1 MTRTEAAVWLRT
13 RDNFIIL
20 THDAPDGDTL
30 GSAAGLCLG
39 LRALGKTAYVLE
51 NPEIGDRLAFL
62 CQGLTVQ
69 EMPENAAVVI
79 VDTAAP
85 RMIPEAFLP
94 LLNKIELRID
104 HHGSGTS
111 FAPLELVDP
120 QAAACAEIIY
130 DILLELGVTLTPEM
144 AIPLYTGTA
153 TDTGCFRY
161 ANTNAHS
168 YRVAAACA
176 ETGADFYP
184 INQALFDTVSM
195 NRLKLESWVTANVK
209 FYADGAAAICVLPAK
224 LHEQLGIPEEEVGG
238 VSGFVRSIE
247 GVKLAATLRDTK
259 EDKRFIST
267 RAVPGYDCA
276 AVCERFGG
284 GGHKG
289 AAGAGTEMPME
300 EAEKL
305 LTKAILEQFQ
315 Q

>member
-1 MTRTEAAVWLRT
+1 MTRSDAATWLRE

-30 GSAAGLCLG
+30 GSAGGLCLG
-39 LRALGKTAYVLE
+39 LRALGKTAHVLE
-51 NPEIGDRLAFL
+51 NPETGDRLAYV
-62 CQGLTVQ
+62 CQGLTVP
-69 EMPENAAVVI
+69 EVPENATVVI

-85 RMIPEAFLP
+85 RMIPEAFMP
-94 LLNKIELRID
+94 LLDKIQLRID
-104 HHGSGTS
+104 HHGSGQS

-120 QAAACAEIIY
+120 QAASCAEMIY
-130 DILLELGVTLTPEM
+130 DILIELGIALTAEM

-161 ANTNAHS
+161 ANTNAHT

-176 ETGADFYP
+176 ETGADLYP
-184 INQALFDTVSM
+184 ITQALFDTVSL
-195 NRLKLESWVTANVK
+195 NRLKLESWVTANVQ
-209 FYADGAAAICVLPAK
+209 FYAQGAVAICAMPAD
-224 LHEQLGIPEEEVGG
+224 LHEELGIPEEEVGG

-247 GVKLAATLRDTK
+247 GVKMAATLRETAEGK
-259 EDKRFIST
+259 LFIST
-267 RAVPGYDCA
+267 RAVPGYNCA

-289 AAGAGTEMPME
+289 AAGAGTEMPLK

-305 LTKAILEQFQ
+305 LTQAILEQFQ